1 MIKCPSCSKVIPD
14 ERQSCPSCGTA
25 LEDSFMPTRRLT
37 GVPAKASVKKDSSA
51 RGSQAAPKSRSSLSS
66 HSIDNARFVPGTIL
80 AERYRIV
87 GLLGRGGMG
96 EVYRADDLKLS
107 QSVALKFLP
116 EGLSADGA
124 TLARFHREVRVA
136 RHVSHRNV
144 CRVYDI
150 GEVDGQQFLSM
161 EYIKGE
167 ELSSLL
173 RRIGRLPSDKAI
185 EIARQLCAGL
195 SAAHENGVLHRDLK
209 PANVMID
216 GDGNVR
222 ILDFGLAGLT
232 EEFADDEVRAG
243 TPAYMAPEQLN
254 GEELTPRSDIYSLG
268 LVLYEVFTG
277 KRAFEATSLVELVEL
292 RRAGTMPSSPSN
304 HVRDIDPLV
313 ERVILRCLE
322 KDPAERPA
330 SALQVAAA
338 LPGGDPL
345 AAALAAG
352 ETPSPEMVAA
362 APKEGALKPVVAVAL
377 LAGVL
382 VMLAVGSFLSSQTA
396 LYRMVPLEKS
406 PEVLRERA
414 REVARKLGYTDAPA
428 DSAYGLY
435 PDRDYLDY
443 VAEHDQSRTRWDKL
457 RTGQPTA
464 VYFWYRQSPRYIV
477 ASGSNSVSSYDPPQ
491 TITGMLD
498 IYLDTQGSLRRFSVV
513 PPQKEAP
520 PPQQQEE
527 RPTAPNWSALFAEA
541 GLDQASFREVAS
553 VWSPPHAYD
562 VRAAWDG
569 VYPASPDVKI
579 HVEAASYHGRPVY
592 FEIINPWDRPARQ
605 EQRQETTRDKI
616 LTAIIF
622 TIFMTV
628 LVGSVLLAV
637 RSLRLGRGD
646 RRGALRLA
654 LFFFTLRMLVWLFD
668 AHHVWTVDEILLFLE
683 HLKSALFQAGFL
695 WVMYIALEPFVRRR
709 WPEGIIG
716 WNRLLAGGFRDP
728 LVGRDVL
735 IGALFGTAMVLS
747 HYCIDLIPKWL
758 GMPPSKPFWDNLHL
772 LGIRYSM
779 TSLAWLFTSSH
790 FLGFVFLFLLVLL
803 YMTLRR
809 KWLAAIFL
817 WLIHFSAISLGTSD
831 KPSVRLIFVLTSTVL
846 YITCM
851 YRYGLLASIATLFFF
866 HAWVF
871 LPITTELSAWYA
883 GDYVVAL
890 MVYIALAFYGFY
902 TSLAGQPLFRS
913 GFLQD

>member
-1 MIKCPSCSKVIPD
+1 
-14 ERQSCPSCGTA
+14 
-25 LEDSFMPTRRLT
+25 MPTRRL
-37 GVPAKASVKKDSSA
+37 VSAPDKVSVKKGSTA
-51 RGSQAAPKSRSSLSS
+51 RSQPQARSRSSLSS

-107 QSVALKFLP
+107 QPVALKFLP
-116 EGLSADGA
+116 EGLSTDGA

-136 RHVSHRNV
+136 RQVSHRNV

-173 RRIGRLPSDKAI
+173 RRIGRLPADKAI
-185 EIARQLCAGL
+185 EISRQLCAGL

-232 EEFADDEVRAG
+232 EEFGDDEMRAG

-254 GEELTPRSDIYSLG
+254 GEELTTRSDIYSLG

-292 RRAGTMPSSPSN
+292 RKSGTMPASPTR
-304 HVRDIDPLV
+304 HVKDIDPLV

-322 KDPAERPA
+322 KEPRERPA

-362 APKEGALKPVVAVAL
+362 APKEGALKPPVAVAL
-377 LAGVL
+377 LAAVL
-382 VMLAVGSFLSSQTA
+382 ALLTIDCFLSSQTA
-396 LYRMVPLEKS
+396 LYRLIPLEKS

-414 REVARKLGYTDAPA
+414 REAIRKLGYADAPT
-428 DSAYGLY
+428 DSVYGIS
-435 PDRDYLDY
+435 PDRDYLQY
-443 VAEHDQSRTRWDKL
+443 IVEHDQSRTRWDRL
-457 RTGQPTA
+457 RTGQPAA
-464 VYFWYRQSPRYIV
+464 VYFWYRQSPRYLI
-477 ASGSNSVSSYDPPQ
+477 ASGANWLSPIDPPQ
-491 TITGMLD
+491 TVSGMVNV
-498 IYLDTQGSLRRFSVV
+498 YLDTQGSLRLFSAV
-513 PPQKEAP
+513 PPQKETTA
-520 PPQQQEE
+520 PQQEA
-527 RPTAPNWSALFAEA
+527 RPTPPDWSALFTEA
-541 GLDQASFREVAS
+541 GLEQASFQEVAS
-553 VWSPPHAYD
+553 IWTPPHAYD

-569 VYPASPDVKI
+569 AYPASPDIKI
-579 HVEAASYHGRPVY
+579 HVEAAAYRGRPVY
-592 FEIINPWDRPARQ
+592 FEIVNPWDKPVRQ
-605 EQRQETTRDKI
+605 EERQGSTSDKI
-616 LTAIIF
+616 LTVIIF
-622 TIFMTV
+622 TTFVVV
-628 LVGSVLLAV
+628 LVGSALLAF

-646 RRGALRLA
+646 RKGAFRLA
-654 LFFFTLRMLVWLFD
+654 LFFFTLKMLAWLFD
-668 AHHVWTVDEILLFLE
+668 AHHVWTVDEVLLFLE
-683 HLKSALFQAGFL
+683 HVKSAMFQAGFL
-695 WVMYIALEPFVRRR
+695 WLMYIALEPFVRRR
-709 WPEGIIG
+709 WPEGIIA

-728 LVGRDVL
+728 LVGRDIL
-735 IGALFGTAMVLS
+735 IGALFGVAQILS
-747 HYCIDLIPKWL
+747 NYCFDLAPKWL
-758 GMPPSKPFWDNLHL
+758 GMPPSPPFWDNVRL

-779 TSLAWLFTSSH
+779 TGLESIMTSSL
-790 FLGFVFLFLLVLL
+790 FLSFVFLFVLL
-803 YMTLRR
+803 LFFMILRR
-809 KWLAAIFL
+809 KWLAAL
-817 WLIHFSAISLGTSD
+817 AGWLLYFGSLALATSD
-831 KPSVRLIFVLTSTVL
+831 KPAVSLIFVLTSSLIYV
-846 YITCM
+846 TCM
-851 YRYGLLASIATLFFF
+851 CRYGLLASIAGLFFF

-890 MVYIALAFYGFY
+890 VIYIALAFYGFY
-902 TSLAGQPLFRS
+902 TSLAGQPLFRG